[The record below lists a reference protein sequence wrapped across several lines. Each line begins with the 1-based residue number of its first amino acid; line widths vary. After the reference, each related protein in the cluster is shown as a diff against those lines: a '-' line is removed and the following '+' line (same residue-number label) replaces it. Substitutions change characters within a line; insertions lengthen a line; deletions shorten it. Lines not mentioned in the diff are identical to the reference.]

1 MNRLKNIDHGFIDI
15 DKLRY
20 VKIIKDNKKDI
31 EDKSNTTPYNSKLLS
46 YINIYNGNRSK
57 IHVTTPEMVCPF
69 GLETKNGNVIKLQFT
84 NYKSDQNMK
93 SFYDFITRLEYIQM
107 KYIGLTEETIDDYIS
122 QIKYDKNNK
131 YDPLLVVKVPFTYN
145 KFNVDIYHD
154 KYNLNITNI
163 NKFSKVVCDLY
174 IDKIWKYNEKYICKW
189 KLESIYVK

>member
-93 SFYDFITRLEYIQM
+93 SFYDFIAVNNENKKFKRQE
-107 KYIGLTEETIDDYIS
+107 GNF
-122 QIKYDKNNK
+122 QI
-131 YDPLLVVKVPFTYN
+131 
-145 KFNVDIYHD
+145 
-154 KYNLNITNI
+154 NI
-163 NKFSKVVCDLY
+163 NSFSPFFSFLMENDKSKGKFSKYGFGFDFKK
-174 IDKIWKYNEKYICKW
+174 DANFM
-189 KLESIYVK
+189 SIAA

>member
-122 QIKYDKNNK
+122 QISM
-131 YDPLLVVKVPFTYN
+131 
-145 KFNVDIYHD
+145 IR
-154 KYNLNITNI
+154 II
-163 NKFSKVVCDLY
+163 SMILY
-174 IDKIWKYNEKYICKW
+174 W
-189 KLESIYVK
+189 L